1 MSNQREY
8 RMSPLPKH
16 RPAFPLLK
24 YWNHGHRHLDSG
36 PQAFSVFF
44 TVASAE
50 YLPTIGMHGYVVHQK
65 CSVVGQLSLQQ
76 AN

>member
-1 MSNQREY
+1 MSNQRGY
-8 RMSPLPKH
+8 RTSSLPKH

-44 TVASAE
+44 TVAFAE
-50 YLPTIGMHGYVVHQK
+50 CLPTVGMHDTQQK
-65 CSVVGQLSLQQ
+65 QPSSSTNFPILS
-76 AN
+76 

>member
-50 YLPTIGMHGYVVHQK
+50 YLPTIGMHGTQQK
-65 CSVVGQLSLQQ
+65 QTSSSTNFPILS
-76 AN
+76 